1 VPIRIN
7 TDNPQDLYE
16 FYLKN
21 SNLNTRAQNYHI
33 GQYDGYISN
42 STKTKEN
49 TTTSSTG
56 GGAYDNLN

>member
-1 VPIRIN
+1 MN

-33 GQYDGYISN
+33 GQYGNYATN
-42 STKTKEN
+42 SEEPKEN